1 VVKKNTRVCSGCID
15 EFEVSKMY
23 VALVPNRNYF
33 TCYCKK
39 CIDKLDIK
47 IYKPFNKP
55 RNKK

>member
-1 VVKKNTRVCSGCID
+1 MVKKNTRVCSGCID

-55 RNKK
+55 RK